1 MGEEAAS
8 GTTRIVLK
16 AALGDESLDVM
27 NFLNEVVLRYP
38 QAVSFAPGRP
48 AEEHFDVEGSLGK
61 IALWVDHHA
70 RESGRA
76 PGAVWADLGQ
86 YGKTNGIIKDLIA
99 RQLASDEGIAADPAA
114 IVVTSGAQEGM
125 AILLMGLFEGDR
137 DVLLASDPTY
147 IGITGLARILGVPL
161 HPVASGPQGLEPA
174 AVAAAIRAVRAA
186 GKRPRAV
193 YDVPDFNNPL
203 GTRMPLAARRE
214 LLDLCRREGVLIVE
228 DNPYGTFAYD
238 GPPSPTLKS
247 LDERATVIYMG
258 SFSKTLFPGLRMGYL
273 VVDQEVET
281 AAGGRVLLAEELSKI
296 KSLTTVNTPQLLQ
309 ALVGGIL
316 LEQGGSL
323 AGLMAAKLPTY
334 RARRDAML
342 RALDHHFGGDPALA
356 AAVSWNRPEGGF
368 FLTVALPFEF
378 GAPELDACAR
388 DFGAIVCPMTF
399 FAVLPGQGGR
409 EREIRLSFS
418 YVSEARIE
426 EGIARL
432 ARFVRSRLQAAAT
445 VADADCAAPAGIST
459 AAP

>member
-1 MGEEAAS
+1 
-8 GTTRIVLK
+8 
-16 AALGDESLDVM
+16 M

-48 AEEHFDVEGSLGK
+48 AEEHFDVEGSLAK

-70 RESGRA
+70 RETGRA
-76 PGAVWADLGQ
+76 RDAVFADLGQ

-99 RQLASDEGIAADPAA
+99 RQLAADEGIAADPAA

-125 AILLMGLFEGDR
+125 AILLMGLFAEG

-147 IGITGLARILGVPL
+147 IGITGLAKILGVPL
-161 HPVASGPQGLEPA
+161 HPVPSGPEGLEPA
-174 AVAAAIRAVRAA
+174 AVAAAVREVRSA
-186 GKRPRAV
+186 GGRPRAL

-203 GTRMPLAARRE
+203 GTRMPLAARRG
-214 LLDLCRREGVLIVE
+214 LLALCRREGVLVIE
-228 DNPYGTFAYD
+228 DNPYGAFAYD
-238 GPPSPTLKS
+238 GAPSPTLKS
-247 LDERATVIYMG
+247 LDREAAVLYMG

-273 VVDQEVET
+273 VADQEVET
-281 AAGGRVLLAEELSKI
+281 ATGRRVLLAEELSKV

-323 AGLMAAKLPTY
+323 ASLMAAKLPTY

-342 RALDHHFGGDPALA
+342 AALDERFGRDPALGR
-356 AAVSWNRPEGGF
+356 AVSWNRPEGGF
-368 FLTVALPFEF
+368 FLTVSLPFAF
-378 GAPELDACAR
+378 GAAELDACAR
-388 DFGAIVCPMTF
+388 DFGAIVCPMPF
-399 FAVLPGQGGR
+399 FEVLPGRGGR

-418 YVSEARIE
+418 YVSEARIA

-432 ARFVRSRLQAAAT
+432 ARFVASRLATADASSRPAAAT
-445 VADADCAAPAGIST
+445 AVS
-459 AAP
+459 

>member
-1 MGEEAAS
+1 MGEATGAGGGS
-8 GTTRIVLK
+8 TRTAITLK
-16 AALGDESLDVM
+16 AVLSDASLDVM

-48 AEEHFDVEGSLGK
+48 AEEHFDVEGSLAK
-61 IALWVDHHA
+61 IALWVDREA
-70 RESGRA
+70 RQSGRER
-76 PGAVWADLGQ
+76 GAVFADLGQ

-99 RQLASDEGIAADPAA
+99 RQLAADEGIAADPAA

-147 IGITGLARILGVPL
+147 IGITGLAKILGVPL
-161 HPVASGPQGLEPA
+161 QPVASGPEGLEPA
-174 AVAAAIRAVRAA
+174 AVEAALRAVRAT
-186 GKRPRAV
+186 GRRPRAI

-214 LLDLCRREGVLIVE
+214 LLALCRREGVLYFE

-247 LDERATVIYMG
+247 LDRASEGAVVVYLG

-273 VVDQEVET
+273 VVDQEVELP
-281 AAGGRVLLAEELSKI
+281 GGRRVLLAEELSKI

-342 RALDHHFGGDPALA
+342 GALDRHFGGDPEL

-368 FLTVALPFEF
+368 FLTVSLPFSF
-378 GAPELDACAR
+378 GAAELDACAR
-388 DFGAIVCPMTF
+388 DFGVIVCPMPF
-399 FAVLPGQGGR
+399 FEVLPGRGGR

-418 YVSEARIE
+418 YISEARIE

-432 ARFVRSRLQAAAT
+432 ARFVRGRLLASAAA
-445 VADADCAAPAGIST
+445 PST
-459 AAP
+459 AAAASR